1 MRQAKRL
8 PFSGLYLEFQGT
20 QLQMADGSTRAIT
33 PEECACFEDAEEV
46 EACLEHVDDGCRWK
60 IDLSGIAG
68 VSPVSSTIVLPC
80 SVSRAPPGD
89 RIGSGFWKVCWDRVA
104 ATAESRADY

>member
-1 MRQAKRL
+1 
-8 PFSGLYLEFQGT
+8 
-20 QLQMADGSTRAIT
+20 MADGSTRAIT

-68 VSPVSSTIVLPC
+68 VSPVSSCTSRIAIMIVMERAAAPREDTPR
-80 SVSRAPPGD
+80 VSA
-89 RIGSGFWKVCWDRVA
+89 SG
-104 ATAESRADY
+104 TALNSSLVSCMYGR